1 MFWLKFSI
9 SIALPVTLLTR
20 WSRSSGKRNHL
31 LDLELLRRLDD
42 LGSWFVRSIP
52 LLQRTTAYE

>member
-1 MFWLKFSI
+1 MTMPEES
-9 SIALPVTLLTR
+9 LTR